1 MLRSSVPGE
10 AVAGQEVAGEA
21 LWGGSDFQYTG
32 SGGVTTGG
40 EAETSATYNGVFEYD
55 ASGWVTAGGAA
66 ETDYQPTHDYE
77 GSGGVVTGGEAGT
90 YYTTPTNALRTYGRG
105 VAAVYQADL
114 DQSVIRSNGRA
125 VAALF
130 QADLDQTHIRT
141 IGRGLAVIVLLESQT
156 ITLTGGIG
164 SAEAFGTP
172 EVSHV
177 TYGCR
182 YGLM

>member
-1 MLRSSVPGE
+1 MFSSILGDARLGELLLGHVPSQGNTFE
-10 AVAGQEVAGEA
+10 Y
-21 LWGGSDFQYTG
+21 SG

-40 EAETSATYNGVFEYD
+40 AAETSATYNGVFEYTG
-55 ASGWVTAGGAA
+55 SGGVTAGGAA

-77 GSGGVVTGGEAGT
+77 GSGGVVTGGSAST
-90 YYTTPTNALRTYGRG
+90 FYTTPANALRTYGRG

-114 DQSVIRSNGRA
+114 DQSKIHSNGRA

-130 QADLDQTHIRT
+130 QADLTQTKIQT

-156 ITLTGGIG
+156 ITITGGIG